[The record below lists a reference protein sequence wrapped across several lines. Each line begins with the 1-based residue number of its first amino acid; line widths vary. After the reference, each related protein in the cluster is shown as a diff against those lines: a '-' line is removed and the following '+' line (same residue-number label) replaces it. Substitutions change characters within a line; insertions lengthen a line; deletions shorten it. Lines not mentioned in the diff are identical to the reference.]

1 MAFMAR
7 FWPRPEAQLPSP
19 LGSVRLP
26 SCDDFLCWLWLV
38 DWLLLPQL
46 TTAAG
51 AWWQQW
57 ELTLVIFC
65 WKDGGG
71 RVSGSQKAGGAKG
84 VGGWEAEAT
93 ARAMQQGHLA
103 NTNHSH
109 RGVARAVSL
118 PPSRGRNDSGPSVLV
133 PEAALGARR

>member
-1 MAFMAR
+1 MAFRAW
-7 FWPRPEAQLPSP
+7 FWPHPEAQLPSP

-26 SCDDFLCWLWLV
+26 SCDDLLCWLWLV

-46 TTAAG
+46 TVAAG

-65 WKDGGG
+65 WRDGGSS
-71 RVSGSQKAGGAKG
+71 VSGSQKAGGTKG

-93 ARAMQQGHLA
+93 ARAMQQGHQQ
-103 NTNHSH
+103 TNHGH
-109 RGVARAVSL
+109 RGMA
-118 PPSRGRNDSGPSVLV
+118 
-133 PEAALGARR
+133 